1 MEVKTTAIPSMLVII
16 VSIGILHLVNMIHDE
31 LTIERAMEPVRHLS
45 DARHLIVNG
54 DYNGA
59 IKELDDAM
67 MEMRVIE
74 QYTDSSSAAHMERA
88 VEDLE
93 IVEREIR
100 SDSLVVTDLNKAFFN
115 ALNSIAHACMTIS
128 EHNLDQGDRYKAMRF
143 MNATFAEM
151 IASLKFVNS
160 DELKHREEKVIA
172 HVREILDNMEASEYT
187 YRFDYD
193 HINHE
198 LEELIEK

>member
-1 MEVKTTAIPSMLVII
+1 MKTTAIPSMLVII